1 MYLVWLE
8 LEIKKKITLYG
19 TSHYVYSTNNQNS
32 DDLGKTQILFVE
44 QITLFYTFL
53 CWVKPSSG
61 CFTKY
66 VWTKKK
72 MHKVIVSLKWVLISH
87 ISH

>member
-8 LEIKKKITLYG
+8 LEIKKKINLCG

-32 DDLGKTQILFVE
+32 DDLGQTRILFVE

-53 CWVKPSSG
+53 C
-61 CFTKY
+61 
-66 VWTKKK
+66 
-72 MHKVIVSLKWVLISH
+72 
-87 ISH
+87 